1 MGTVV
6 GDGCRIF
13 PYAFSSEPFL
23 IEIGNR
29 VTITAGVRLLTHDG
43 STWLIRD
50 DRGRRQLY
58 RPIKIGN
65 EVFIG
70 IDSILLPGVVVE
82 DKVIIAAGS
91 VVTKSVPSGSIVA
104 GNPAKIIGRYED
116 YYERAL
122 KQYVAQDELDGSLPF
137 KERIEAV
144 LDETD
149 RPFLRRD
156 RC

>member
-1 MGTVV
+1 M
-6 GDGCRIF
+6 
-13 PYAFSSEPFL
+13 
-23 IEIGNR
+23 
-29 VTITAGVRLLTHDG
+29 
-43 STWLIRD
+43 
-50 DRGRRQLY
+50 
-58 RPIKIGN
+58 
-65 EVFIG
+65 
-70 IDSILLPGVVVE
+70 E